1 MGRTD
6 FSTSKHNISCTTN
19 GSRYHSIFEA
29 KYRSLAIRELILA
42 LKKKEAIPKFS
53 ILSVMYVLKKA
64 WDAISNQTFTNCLRK
79 LGSSKKD
86 AEKEVDD
93 EEG

>member
-1 MGRTD
+1 M
-6 FSTSKHNISCTTN
+6 
-19 GSRYHSIFEA
+19 E
-29 KYRSLAIRELILA
+29 
-42 LKKKEAIPKFS
+42 KKEAIPKFS

-79 LGSSKKD
+79 SGSSKKD